1 MQLRELSKPITAKHL
16 NENLAKNFGYKL
28 KLEQFN
34 DVQLEDVRNKL
45 RTEMSQ
51 FEVNESY
58 DSLHENPKY
67 QKTRAL
73 LDVINQEIMEREM
86 NEGKG
91 DGNLANNA
99 KPYDKVTRGDVIAGR
114 LGKDEKGGKKKK
126 DKAVEENYVNNTFR
140 ARAQSFSVPTSWI
153 DSALNRV
160 EVGESDRSELKAELT
175 TRYDLSES
183 QASYV
188 LLEGEEEKAKN
199 IMAAKDMV
207 DRITGWLEDTAQLK
221 AEQLLELTDSIREN
235 AGSDVAQQFTNAVKP
250 ALEAVYTAL
259 ETSRQ
264 GLQKGL
270 ATLSGGESPDMMGAD
285 SGAPDISGM
294 DAPEMGEPGAAPTP
308 GGAGDMGGTGA
319 GREKRMESVN
329 YSRRLGTLLAQS
341 KKK

>member
-16 NENLAKNFGYKL
+16 NESLAKNFGYRL

-34 DVQLEDVRNKL
+34 DAQLEDVRNKL

-58 DSLHENPKY
+58 DNLHENPKY

-86 NEGKG
+86 NEGAKPDFLDMDK
-91 DGNLANNA
+91 DGNKKETMKKAV
-99 KPYDKVTRGDVIAGR
+99 KDKN
-114 LGKDEKGGKKKK
+114 K
-126 DKAVEENYVNNTFR
+126 DKAVKENKGKQIYFASMR
-140 ARAQSFSVPTSWI
+140 KKAMDHSVPEAWI
-153 DSALNRV
+153 DNAISRMEL
-160 EVGESDRSELKAELT
+160 GESDQEELAAELQI
-175 TRYDLSES
+175 RYDLRES
-183 QASYV
+183 TAYHIV
-188 LLEGEEEKAKN
+188 YLKEGEEEKAKN
-199 IMAAKDMV
+199 IMASKDMV

-235 AGSDVAQQFTNAVKP
+235 AGSDVAQSFTNAVKP

-270 ATLSGGESPDMMGAD
+270 SVLSGSEGPDMMGGD
-285 SGAPDISGM
+285 ESGAPDISGM
-294 DAPEMGEPGAAPTP
+294 EAPEMGAPGAAPTGDL
-308 GGAGDMGGTGA
+308 GGGDA

>member
-1 MQLRELSKPITAKHL
+1 MQLRDLSTPITAKRL
-16 NENLAKNFGYKL
+16 NESLAKNFGYKL

-34 DVQLEDVRNKL
+34 DAQLEDVRNKL

-58 DSLHENPKY
+58 DNLHENPKY

-86 NEGKG
+86 NEGAKPDFLDLDK
-91 DGNLANNA
+91 DGNKKEPMKKAA
-99 KPYDKVTRGDVIAGR
+99 KD
-114 LGKDEKGGKKKK
+114 KKK
-126 DKAVEENYVNNTFR
+126 DKAVEENYVNATFR
-140 ARAQSFSVPTSWI
+140 QRAQALSVPTNWI
-153 DSALNRV
+153 NNALERV
-160 EVGESDRSELKAELT
+160 ALGESDRIELKAELT
-175 TRYDLSES
+175 TRYDLTES
-183 QASYV
+183 QARYV
-188 LLEGEEEKAKN
+188 VLEGEEEKAKN

-235 AGSDVAQQFTNAVKP
+235 AGSDVAQSFTNAVKP
-250 ALEAVYTAL
+250 ALEAVYSAL

-270 ATLSGGESPDMMGAD
+270 SVLSGGESPDMMGGDD

-294 DAPEMGEPGAAPTP
+294 EAPEMGEPGAAPTP
-308 GGAGDMGGTGA
+308 GGAPDMGGAGA
-319 GREKRMESVN
+319 GRDKRMEAVD
-329 YSRRLGTLLAQS
+329 YSRRLGTLLSQS